1 MHKTTQNMKKVLLTM
16 IFASVCA
23 FASAQKSVVIID
35 YFTNSSS
42 VSKSDADM
50 LRAKVIDGINAINRV
65 NLIDVESESTLT
77 LEASRRN
84 SEMALEDK
92 TARAG
97 VMKTLGAHY
106 AIYGSVNKMDADYK
120 TSDSGSYYVGNI
132 AYSLTVINLENGT
145 VVGTKSFTYTG
156 LTGNTGSTKNEAVI
170 STLNRVKQSMDN
182 FVNEYFKLNGTIV
195 EMKEANKKGDQAKSL
210 YISLGSDSGMSK
222 GQLLEVFEVKM
233 IAGKEAELSVGN
245 LKVEEV
251 VASDLAECTVTKGGK
266 EIMTAFRA
274 GNELRVK
281 TRKDSGFTSFLN
293 GVADTFK

>member
-1 MHKTTQNMKKVLLTM
+1 MKKALLTL
-16 IFASVCA
+16 FLSSVCSIA
-23 FASAQKSVVIID
+23 FAQKSVVIID
-35 YFTNSSS
+35 YFTNTAS
-42 VSKSDADM
+42 VDKSDASM
-50 LRAKVIDGINAINRV
+50 LRSKVIDGINAINRV
-65 NLIDVESESTLT
+65 NLIDVESESTLA

-97 VMKTLGAHY
+97 VMKTLGANY
-106 AIYGSVNKMDADYK
+106 AIYGSVSKMDADYK

-145 VVGTKSFTYTG
+145 VLGTKSFTYTG
-156 LTGNTGSTKNEAVI
+156 LTGNTGSSRNEAVV

-182 FVNEYFKLNGTIV
+182 FVNEYFKLSGTIV
-195 EMKEANKKGDQAKSL
+195 EMKEANKKGDQAKSV
-210 YISLGSDSGMSK
+210 YISLGSDSGMAK

-233 IAGKEAELSVGN
+233 IAGKEAEINVGN
-245 LKVEEV
+245 LKVDEV
-251 VASDLAECTVTKGGK
+251 VAGDLSDCTVTKGGK
-266 EIMTAFRA
+266 EIMTAFKA
-274 GNELRVK
+274 GSELRIK

>member
-1 MHKTTQNMKKVLLTM
+1 MHKTNQNMKKVLLTM

-65 NLIDVESESTLT
+65 NLIDVESESTLA

-97 VMKTLGAHY
+97 VMKTLGANY

-120 TSDSGSYYVGNI
+120 TSDSGSY
-132 AYSLTVINLENGT
+132 
-145 VVGTKSFTYTG
+145 
-156 LTGNTGSTKNEAVI
+156 
-170 STLNRVKQSMDN
+170 
-182 FVNEYFKLNGTIV
+182 
-195 EMKEANKKGDQAKSL
+195 
-210 YISLGSDSGMSK
+210 
-222 GQLLEVFEVKM
+222 
-233 IAGKEAELSVGN
+233 
-245 LKVEEV
+245 
-251 VASDLAECTVTKGGK
+251 
-266 EIMTAFRA
+266 
-274 GNELRVK
+274 
-281 TRKDSGFTSFLN
+281 
-293 GVADTFK
+293 

>member
-1 MHKTTQNMKKVLLTM
+1 MKKALLTL
-16 IFASVCA
+16 FLSSVCSIA
-23 FASAQKSVVIID
+23 FAQKSVVIID
-35 YFTNSSS
+35 YFTNTAS
-42 VSKSDADM
+42 VDKSDASM
-50 LRAKVIDGINAINRV
+50 LRSKVIDGINAINRV
-65 NLIDVESESTLT
+65 NLIDVESEATLA

-97 VMKTLGAHY
+97 VMKTLGANY
-106 AIYGSVNKMDADYK
+106 AIYGSVSKMDADYK

-145 VVGTKSFTYTG
+145 VLGTKSFTYTG
-156 LTGNTGSTKNEAVI
+156 LTGNTGSSRNEAIV

-182 FVNEYFKLNGTIV
+182 FVNEYFKLSGTIV
-195 EMKEANKKGDQAKSL
+195 EMNEANKKGDHAKSV
-210 YISLGSDSGMSK
+210 YISLGSDSGMAK

-233 IAGKEAELSVGN
+233 IAGKEAEINVGN
-245 LKVEEV
+245 LKVDEV
-251 VASDLAECTVTKGGK
+251 VAGDLSDCSVTKGGK
-266 EIMTAFRA
+266 EIMTAFKA
-274 GNELRVK
+274 GSELRIK

>member
-1 MHKTTQNMKKVLLTM
+1 MKKALLTL
-16 IFASVCA
+16 FLSSVCSIA
-23 FASAQKSVVIID
+23 FAQKSVVIID
-35 YFTNSSS
+35 YFTNTAS
-42 VSKSDADM
+42 VDKSDASM
-50 LRAKVIDGINAINRV
+50 LRSKVIDGINAINRV
-65 NLIDVESESTLT
+65 NLIDVESEATLA

-97 VMKTLGAHY
+97 VMKTLGANY
-106 AIYGSVNKMDADYK
+106 AIYGSVSKMDADYK

-145 VVGTKSFTYTG
+145 VLGTKSFTYTG
-156 LTGNTGSTKNEAVI
+156 LTGNTGSSRNEAVV

-182 FVNEYFKLNGTIV
+182 FVNEYFKLSGTIV
-195 EMKEANKKGDQAKSL
+195 EMKEANKKGDQAKSV
-210 YISLGSDSGMSK
+210 YISLGSDSGMAK

-233 IAGKEAELSVGN
+233 IAGKEAEINVGN
-245 LKVEEV
+245 LKVDEV
-251 VASDLAECTVTKGGK
+251 VAGDLSDCSVTKGGK
-266 EIMTAFRA
+266 EIMTAFKA
-274 GNELRVK
+274 GNELRIK

>member
-1 MHKTTQNMKKVLLTM
+1 MKKALLTL
-16 IFASVCA
+16 FLSSVCSIA
-23 FASAQKSVVIID
+23 FAQKSVVIID
-35 YFTNSSS
+35 YFTNTAS
-42 VSKSDADM
+42 VDKSDASM
-50 LRAKVIDGINAINRV
+50 LRSKVIDGINAINRV
-65 NLIDVESESTLT
+65 NLIDVESEATLA

-97 VMKTLGAHY
+97 VMKTLGANY
-106 AIYGSVNKMDADYK
+106 AIYGSVSKMDADYK

-145 VVGTKSFTYTG
+145 VLGTKSFTYTG
-156 LTGNTGSTKNEAVI
+156 LTGNTGSSRNEAVV

-182 FVNEYFKLNGTIV
+182 FVNEYFKLSGTIV
-195 EMKEANKKGDQAKSL
+195 EMKEANRKGDQAKSV
-210 YISLGSDSGMSK
+210 YISLGSDSGMAK

-233 IAGKEAELSVGN
+233 IAGKEAEINVGN
-245 LKVEEV
+245 LKVDEV
-251 VASDLAECTVTKGGK
+251 VAGDLSDCTVTKGGK
-266 EIMTAFRA
+266 EIMTAFKA
-274 GNELRVK
+274 GNELRIK

>member
-1 MHKTTQNMKKVLLTM
+1 MKKALLTL
-16 IFASVCA
+16 FLSSVCSIA
-23 FASAQKSVVIID
+23 FAQKSVVIID
-35 YFTNSSS
+35 YFTNTAS
-42 VSKSDADM
+42 VDKSDASM
-50 LRAKVIDGINAINRV
+50 LRSKVIDGINAINRV
-65 NLIDVESESTLT
+65 NLIDVESEATLA

-97 VMKTLGAHY
+97 VMKTLGANY
-106 AIYGSVNKMDADYK
+106 AIYGSVSKMDADYK

-145 VVGTKSFTYTG
+145 VLGTKSFTYTG
-156 LTGNTGSTKNEAVI
+156 LTGNTGSSRNEAVI

-182 FVNEYFKLNGTIV
+182 FVNEYFKLSGTIV
-195 EMKEANKKGDQAKSL
+195 EMKEANKKGDQAKSV
-210 YISLGSDSGMSK
+210 YISLGSDSGMAK

-233 IAGKEAELSVGN
+233 IAGKEAEINVGN
-245 LKVEEV
+245 LKVDEV
-251 VASDLAECTVTKGGK
+251 VAGDLSDCSVTKGGK
-266 EIMTAFRA
+266 EIMTAFKA
-274 GNELRVK
+274 GNELRIK

>member
-1 MHKTTQNMKKVLLTM
+1 MKKALLTL
-16 IFASVCA
+16 FLSSVCSIA
-23 FASAQKSVVIID
+23 FAQKSVVIID
-35 YFTNSSS
+35 YFTNTAS
-42 VSKSDADM
+42 VDKSDASM
-50 LRAKVIDGINAINRV
+50 LRSKVIDGINAINRV
-65 NLIDVESESTLT
+65 NLIDVESEATLA

-97 VMKTLGAHY
+97 VMKTLGANY
-106 AIYGSVNKMDADYK
+106 AIYGSVSKMDADYK

-145 VVGTKSFTYTG
+145 VLGTKSFTYTG
-156 LTGNTGSTKNEAVI
+156 LTGNTGSSRNEAVV

-182 FVNEYFKLNGTIV
+182 FVNEYFKLSGTIV
-195 EMKEANKKGDQAKSL
+195 EMKEANKKGDQAKSV
-210 YISLGSDSGMSK
+210 YISLGSDSGMAK

-233 IAGKEAELSVGN
+233 IAGKEAEINVGN
-245 LKVEEV
+245 LKVDEV
-251 VASDLAECTVTKGGK
+251 VAGDLSDCTVTKGGK
-266 EIMTAFRA
+266 EIMTAFKA
-274 GNELRVK
+274 GSELRIK

>member
-1 MHKTTQNMKKVLLTM
+1 MKKALLTL
-16 IFASVCA
+16 FLSSVCSIA
-23 FASAQKSVVIID
+23 FAQKSVVIID
-35 YFTNSSS
+35 YFTNTAS
-42 VSKSDADM
+42 VDKSDASM
-50 LRAKVIDGINAINRV
+50 LRSKVIDGINAINRV
-65 NLIDVESESTLT
+65 NLIDVESEATLA

-97 VMKTLGAHY
+97 VMKTLGANY
-106 AIYGSVNKMDADYK
+106 AIYGSVSKMDADYK

-145 VVGTKSFTYTG
+145 VLGTKSFTYTG
-156 LTGNTGSTKNEAVI
+156 LTGNTGSSRNEAVV

-182 FVNEYFKLNGTIV
+182 FVNEYFKLSGTIV
-195 EMKEANKKGDQAKSL
+195 EMKEANKKGDQAKSV
-210 YISLGSDSGMSK
+210 YISLGSDSGMAK

-233 IAGKEAELSVGN
+233 IAGKEAEINVGN
-245 LKVEEV
+245 LKVDEV
-251 VASDLAECTVTKGGK
+251 VAGDLSDCTVTKGGK
-266 EIMTAFRA
+266 EIMTAFKA
-274 GNELRVK
+274 GNELRIK

>member
-1 MHKTTQNMKKVLLTM
+1 MKKALLTL
-16 IFASVCA
+16 FLSSVCSIA
-23 FASAQKSVVIID
+23 FAQKSVVIID
-35 YFTNSSS
+35 YFTNTAS
-42 VSKSDADM
+42 VDKSDASM
-50 LRAKVIDGINAINRV
+50 LRSKVIDGINAINRV
-65 NLIDVESESTLT
+65 NLIDVESEATLA

-97 VMKTLGAHY
+97 VMKTLGANY
-106 AIYGSVNKMDADYK
+106 AIYGSVSKMDADYK

-145 VVGTKSFTYTG
+145 VLGTKSFTYTG
-156 LTGNTGSTKNEAVI
+156 LTGNTGSSRNEAIV

-182 FVNEYFKLNGTIV
+182 FVNEYFKLSGTIV
-195 EMKEANKKGDQAKSL
+195 EMKEANKKGDQAKSV
-210 YISLGSDSGMSK
+210 YISLGSDSGMAK

-233 IAGKEAELSVGN
+233 IAGKEAEINVGN
-245 LKVEEV
+245 LKVDEV
-251 VASDLAECTVTKGGK
+251 VACDLSDCSVTKGGK
-266 EIMTAFRA
+266 EIMTAFKA
-274 GNELRVK
+274 GNELRIK

>member
-1 MHKTTQNMKKVLLTM
+1 MKKALLTL
-16 IFASVCA
+16 FLSSVCSIA
-23 FASAQKSVVIID
+23 FAQKSVVIID
-35 YFTNSSS
+35 YFTNTAS
-42 VSKSDADM
+42 VDKSDASM
-50 LRAKVIDGINAINRV
+50 LRSKVIDGINAINRV
-65 NLIDVESESTLT
+65 NLIDVESEATLA

-97 VMKTLGAHY
+97 VMKTLGANY
-106 AIYGSVNKMDADYK
+106 AIYGSVSKMDADYK

-145 VVGTKSFTYTG
+145 VLGTKSFTYTG
-156 LTGNTGSTKNEAVI
+156 LTGNTGSSRNEAIV

-182 FVNEYFKLNGTIV
+182 FVNEYFKLSGTIV
-195 EMKEANKKGDQAKSL
+195 EMKEANKKGDQAKSV
-210 YISLGSDSGMSK
+210 YISLGSDSGMAK

-233 IAGKEAELSVGN
+233 IAGKEAEINVGN
-245 LKVEEV
+245 LKVDEV
-251 VASDLAECTVTKGGK
+251 VAGDLSDCTVTKGGK
-266 EIMTAFRA
+266 EIMTAFKA
-274 GNELRVK
+274 GNELRIK

>member
-1 MHKTTQNMKKVLLTM
+1 MKKALLTL
-16 IFASVCA
+16 FLSSVCSIA
-23 FASAQKSVVIID
+23 FAQKSVVIID
-35 YFTNSSS
+35 YFTNTAS
-42 VSKSDADM
+42 VDKSDASM
-50 LRAKVIDGINAINRV
+50 LRSKVIDGINAINRV
-65 NLIDVESESTLT
+65 NLIDVESEATLA

-97 VMKTLGAHY
+97 VMKTLGANY
-106 AIYGSVNKMDADYK
+106 AIYGSVSKMDADYK

-145 VVGTKSFTYTG
+145 VLGTKSFTYTG
-156 LTGNTGSTKNEAVI
+156 LTGNTGSSRNEAVV

-182 FVNEYFKLNGTIV
+182 FVNEYFKLSGTIV
-195 EMKEANKKGDQAKSL
+195 EMKEANKKGDQAKSV
-210 YISLGSDSGMSK
+210 YISLGSDSGMAK

-233 IAGKEAELSVGN
+233 IAGKEAEINVGN
-245 LKVEEV
+245 LKVDEV
-251 VASDLAECTVTKGGK
+251 VACDLSDCSVTKGGK
-266 EIMTAFRA
+266 EIMTAFKA
-274 GNELRVK
+274 GSELRIK

>member
-97 VMKTLGAHY
+97 VMKTLGANY

-145 VVGTKSFTYTG
+145 VTGTKSFTYAG
-156 LTGNTGSTKNEAVI
+156 LTGNIGSTKNEAVI

>member
-1 MHKTTQNMKKVLLTM
+1 MKKALLTL
-16 IFASVCA
+16 FLSSVCSIA
-23 FASAQKSVVIID
+23 FAQKSVVIID
-35 YFTNSSS
+35 YFTNTAS
-42 VSKSDADM
+42 VDKSDASM
-50 LRAKVIDGINAINRV
+50 LRSKVIDGINAINRV
-65 NLIDVESESTLT
+65 NLIDVESEATLA

-97 VMKTLGAHY
+97 VMKTLGANY
-106 AIYGSVNKMDADYK
+106 AIYGSVSKMDADYK

-145 VVGTKSFTYTG
+145 VLGTKSFTYTG
-156 LTGNTGSTKNEAVI
+156 LTGNTGSSRNEAIV

-182 FVNEYFKLNGTIV
+182 FVNEYFKLSGTIV
-195 EMKEANKKGDQAKSL
+195 EMKEANKKGDQAKSV
-210 YISLGSDSGMSK
+210 YISLGSDSGMAK

-233 IAGKEAELSVGN
+233 IAGKEAEINVGN
-245 LKVEEV
+245 LKVDEV
-251 VASDLAECTVTKGGK
+251 VAGDLSDCSVTKGGK
-266 EIMTAFRA
+266 EIMTAFKA
-274 GNELRVK
+274 GSELRIK

>member
-1 MHKTTQNMKKVLLTM
+1 
-16 IFASVCA
+16 
-23 FASAQKSVVIID
+23 
-35 YFTNSSS
+35 
-42 VSKSDADM
+42 
-50 LRAKVIDGINAINRV
+50 
-65 NLIDVESESTLT
+65 
-77 LEASRRN
+77 
-84 SEMALEDK
+84 
-92 TARAG
+92 
-97 VMKTLGAHY
+97 
-106 AIYGSVNKMDADYK
+106 
-120 TSDSGSYYVGNI
+120 
-132 AYSLTVINLENGT
+132 
-145 VVGTKSFTYTG
+145 
-156 LTGNTGSTKNEAVI
+156 
-170 STLNRVKQSMDN
+170 MDN

-251 VASDLAECTVTKGGK
+251 VASDLAECTVTKGGT

>member
-1 MHKTTQNMKKVLLTM
+1 MKKALLTL
-16 IFASVCA
+16 FLSSVCSIA
-23 FASAQKSVVIID
+23 FAQKSVVIID
-35 YFTNSSS
+35 YFTNTAS
-42 VSKSDADM
+42 VDKSDASM
-50 LRAKVIDGINAINRV
+50 LRSKVIDGINAINRV
-65 NLIDVESESTLT
+65 NLIDVESEATLA

-97 VMKTLGAHY
+97 VMKTLGANY
-106 AIYGSVNKMDADYK
+106 AIYGSVSKMDADYK

-145 VVGTKSFTYTG
+145 VLGTKSFTYTG
-156 LTGNTGSTKNEAVI
+156 LTGNTGSSRNEAVI

-182 FVNEYFKLNGTIV
+182 FVNEYFKLSGTIV
-195 EMKEANKKGDQAKSL
+195 EMKEANKKGDQAKSV
-210 YISLGSDSGMSK
+210 YISLGSDSGMAK

-233 IAGKEAELSVGN
+233 IAGKEAEINVGN
-245 LKVEEV
+245 LKVDEV
-251 VASDLAECTVTKGGK
+251 VAGDLSDCSVTKGGK
-266 EIMTAFRA
+266 EIMTAFKA
-274 GNELRVK
+274 GSELRIK

>member
-1 MHKTTQNMKKVLLTM
+1 MKKALLTL
-16 IFASVCA
+16 FLSSVCSIA
-23 FASAQKSVVIID
+23 FAQKSVVIID
-35 YFTNSSS
+35 YFTNTAS
-42 VSKSDADM
+42 VDKSDASM
-50 LRAKVIDGINAINRV
+50 LRSKVIDGINAINRV
-65 NLIDVESESTLT
+65 NLIDVESEATLA

-97 VMKTLGAHY
+97 VMKTLRANY
-106 AIYGSVNKMDADYK
+106 AIYGSVSKMDADYK

-145 VVGTKSFTYTG
+145 VLGTKSFTYTG
-156 LTGNTGSTKNEAVI
+156 LTGNTGSSRNEAVI

-182 FVNEYFKLNGTIV
+182 FVNEYFKLSGTIV
-195 EMKEANKKGDQAKSL
+195 EMKEANKKGDQAKSV
-210 YISLGSDSGMSK
+210 YISLGSDSGMAK

-233 IAGKEAELSVGN
+233 IAGKEAEINVGN
-245 LKVEEV
+245 LKVDEV
-251 VASDLAECTVTKGGK
+251 VAGDLSDCSVTKGGK
-266 EIMTAFRA
+266 EIMTAFKA
-274 GNELRVK
+274 GNELRIK

>member
-1 MHKTTQNMKKVLLTM
+1 
-16 IFASVCA
+16 
-23 FASAQKSVVIID
+23 
-35 YFTNSSS
+35 
-42 VSKSDADM
+42 M
-50 LRAKVIDGINAINRV
+50 LRSKVIDGINAINRV
-65 NLIDVESESTLT
+65 NLIDVESEATLA

-97 VMKTLGAHY
+97 VMKTLGANY
-106 AIYGSVNKMDADYK
+106 AIYGSVSKMDADYK

-145 VVGTKSFTYTG
+145 VLGTKSFTYTG
-156 LTGNTGSTKNEAVI
+156 LTGNTGSSRNEAIV

-182 FVNEYFKLNGTIV
+182 FVNEYFKLSGTIV
-195 EMKEANKKGDQAKSL
+195 EMKEANKKGDQAKSV
-210 YISLGSDSGMSK
+210 YISLGSDSGMAK

-233 IAGKEAELSVGN
+233 IAGKEAEINVGS
-245 LKVEEV
+245 LKVDEV
-251 VASDLAECTVTKGGK
+251 VACDLSDCSVTKGGK
-266 EIMTAFRA
+266 EIMTAFKA
-274 GNELRVK
+274 GNELRIK

>member
-1 MHKTTQNMKKVLLTM
+1 MKKALLTL
-16 IFASVCA
+16 FLSSVCSIA
-23 FASAQKSVVIID
+23 FAQKSVVIID
-35 YFTNSSS
+35 YFTNTAS
-42 VSKSDADM
+42 VDKSDASM
-50 LRAKVIDGINAINRV
+50 LRSKVIDGINAINRV
-65 NLIDVESESTLT
+65 NLIDVESEATLA

-97 VMKTLGAHY
+97 VMKTLGANY
-106 AIYGSVNKMDADYK
+106 AIYGSVSKMDADYK

-145 VVGTKSFTYTG
+145 VLGTKSFTYTG
-156 LTGNTGSTKNEAVI
+156 LTGNTGSSRNEAIV

-182 FVNEYFKLNGTIV
+182 FVNEYFKLSGTIV
-195 EMKEANKKGDQAKSL
+195 EMKEANKKGDQAKSV
-210 YISLGSDSGMSK
+210 YISLGSDSGMAK

-233 IAGKEAELSVGN
+233 IAGKEAEINVGN
-245 LKVEEV
+245 LKVDEV
-251 VASDLAECTVTKGGK
+251 VAADLSDCSVTKGGK
-266 EIMTAFRA
+266 EIMTAFKA
-274 GNELRVK
+274 GSELRIK

>member
-1 MHKTTQNMKKVLLTM
+1 MKKALLTL
-16 IFASVCA
+16 FLSSVCSIA
-23 FASAQKSVVIID
+23 FAQKSVVIID
-35 YFTNSSS
+35 YFTNTAS
-42 VSKSDADM
+42 VDKSDASM
-50 LRAKVIDGINAINRV
+50 LRSKVIDGINAINRV
-65 NLIDVESESTLT
+65 NLIDVESEATLA

-97 VMKTLGAHY
+97 VMKTLGANY
-106 AIYGSVNKMDADYK
+106 AIYGSVSKMDADYK

-145 VVGTKSFTYTG
+145 VLGTKSFTYTG
-156 LTGNTGSTKNEAVI
+156 LTGNTGSSRNEAIV

-182 FVNEYFKLNGTIV
+182 FVNEYFKLSGTIV
-195 EMKEANKKGDQAKSL
+195 EMKEANKKGDQAKSV
-210 YISLGSDSGMSK
+210 YISLGSDSGMAK

-233 IAGKEAELSVGN
+233 IAGKEAEINVGN
-245 LKVEEV
+245 LKVDEV
-251 VASDLAECTVTKGGK
+251 VAGDLSDCTVTKGGK
-266 EIMTAFRA
+266 EIMTAFKA
-274 GNELRVK
+274 GSELRIK

>member
-1 MHKTTQNMKKVLLTM
+1 MKKALLTL
-16 IFASVCA
+16 FLSSVCSIA
-23 FASAQKSVVIID
+23 FAQKSVVIID
-35 YFTNSSS
+35 YFTNTAS
-42 VSKSDADM
+42 VDKSDASM
-50 LRAKVIDGINAINRV
+50 LRSKVIDGINAINRV
-65 NLIDVESESTLT
+65 NLIDVESEATLA

-97 VMKTLGAHY
+97 VMKTLGANY
-106 AIYGSVNKMDADYK
+106 AIYGSVSKMDADYK

-145 VVGTKSFTYTG
+145 VLGTKSFTYTG
-156 LTGNTGSTKNEAVI
+156 LTGNTGSSRNEAIV

-182 FVNEYFKLNGTIV
+182 FVNEYFKLSGTIV
-195 EMKEANKKGDQAKSL
+195 EMKEANKKGDQAKSV
-210 YISLGSDSGMSK
+210 YISLGSDSGMAK

-233 IAGKEAELSVGN
+233 IAGKEAEINVGN
-245 LKVEEV
+245 LKVDEV
-251 VASDLAECTVTKGGK
+251 VACDLSDCSVTKGGK
-266 EIMTAFRA
+266 EIMTAFKA
-274 GNELRVK
+274 GSELRIK

>member
-1 MHKTTQNMKKVLLTM
+1 MKKALLTL
-16 IFASVCA
+16 FLSSVCSIA
-23 FASAQKSVVIID
+23 FAQKSVVIID
-35 YFTNSSS
+35 YFTNTAS
-42 VSKSDADM
+42 VDKSDASM
-50 LRAKVIDGINAINRV
+50 LRSKVIDGINAINRV
-65 NLIDVESESTLT
+65 NLIDVESEATLA

-97 VMKTLGAHY
+97 VMKTLGANY
-106 AIYGSVNKMDADYK
+106 AIYGSVSKMDADYK

-145 VVGTKSFTYTG
+145 VLGTKSFTYTG
-156 LTGNTGSTKNEAVI
+156 LTGNTGSSRNEAIV

-182 FVNEYFKLNGTIV
+182 FVNEYFKLSGTIV
-195 EMKEANKKGDQAKSL
+195 EMKEANKKGDQAKSV
-210 YISLGSDSGMSK
+210 YISLGSDSGMAK

-233 IAGKEAELSVGN
+233 IAGKEAEINVGN
-245 LKVEEV
+245 LKVDEV
-251 VASDLAECTVTKGGK
+251 VACDLSDCSVTKGGK
-266 EIMTAFRA
+266 GIMTAFKA
-274 GNELRVK
+274 GNELRIK